1 MALKSKPLNEV
12 HHEVPV
18 ERVSDPVRINLIV
31 PDTVREHWKIV
42 AIQRRMTLTDLI
54 RRAMDEYLSKQA
66 DK

>member
-1 MALKSKPLNEV
+1 MALKSKPLSEV

>member
-1 MALKSKPLNEV
+1 MALKSIPLNEV

>member
-18 ERVSDPVRINLIV
+18 ERASDPVRINLIV